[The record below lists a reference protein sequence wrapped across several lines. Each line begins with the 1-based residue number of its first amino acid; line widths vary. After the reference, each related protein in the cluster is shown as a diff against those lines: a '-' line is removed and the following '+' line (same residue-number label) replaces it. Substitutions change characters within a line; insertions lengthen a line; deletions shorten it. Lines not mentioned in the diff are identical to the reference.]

1 MSTPEMST
9 PEMSHSV
16 AIYAKVAR
24 FRDTFYKT
32 YLQKIIECIM
42 HAGDKFNLAQFTD
55 LPSDKFE
62 FLTKIITHMNLKA
75 IAKRFLPPIR
85 VSHSPRGG
93 QRIKSNRL
101 RLSKLKAPTTHKT
114 HAAQSRVRQYTQH
127 AGNNIQKTKKQKNKK
142 KQK

>member
-1 MSTPEMST
+1 MKTLKRIAQSLDTVPKMLA
-9 PEMSHSV
+9 H
-16 AIYAKVAR
+16 AR
-24 FRDTFYKT
+24 TES
-32 YLQKIIECIM
+32 Q
-42 HAGDKFNLAQFTD
+42 
-55 LPSDKFE
+55 
-62 FLTKIITHMNLKA
+62 
-75 IAKRFLPPIR
+75 
-85 VSHSPRGG
+85 SPRGG